1 MTSRWGFLAV
11 FRGRIPE
18 AFAVCMSLALV
29 YNPCRVSRVGAVSE
43 PKPVRKRIRMK
54 KIAYAAFASVAAMAL
69 AACGS
74 SDKAS
79 EGAQAENVEMPAEEA
94 MNSAEADA
102 MPEADASGA
111 AADASGAGA
120 AASSATA
127 SAGTAAEAAT
137 KAAEQKTDAAKK
149 M

>member
-1 MTSRWGFLAV
+1 
-11 FRGRIPE
+11 
-18 AFAVCMSLALV
+18 
-29 YNPCRVSRVGAVSE
+29 
-43 PKPVRKRIRMK
+43 MK
-54 KIAYAAFASVAAMAL
+54 KIAYAAFASAAAMAL

-102 MPEADASGA
+102 VPEADASGA
-111 AADASGAGA
+111 AADASGAASAASTA
-120 AASSATA
+120 AAS
-127 SAGTAAEAAT
+127 AGAAVEAAT
-137 KAAEQKTDAAKK
+137 KAAEQKTDTAKK